1 VEAAEAKLAA
11 RAADSKMD
19 FAAADAKM
27 DFAAA
32 DAKMDFAAADVD
44 ASLGA
49 AVAMTAAV
57 AESMR
62 GVAVEDDAAEYA
74 AYDPVMYHLGE
85 IISYPRLPGAKATK
99 IERMV
104 QKLHDEIQ
112 AEFGAGYEA
121 YKLQKAPGPVS
132 PPYDAGA
139 GEAMEV
145 DAGSVPVAG
154 AVTAPAAAPVS
165 ASAPTPVSVAEAVS
179 ASAPT
184 PVSVAEAVSASAP
197 TPVSVAE
204 AVVDRVPTLKEVF
217 TITYKQYEHLEGLM
231 PAHNTMKWSPRE
243 PLPIKF
249 VEPGADHEK
258 WLVERVDRLW
268 EEELAGRQEGVP
280 DLVVYGHFLKTPE
293 FDGRAWIARV
303 LHPKGGQYDVHAFF
317 DRQWFS
323 NFLDLGGVLMRFDG
337 IQGVSDCILHVTGE
351 HAFQTV
357 KCLQVKTPEGIAA
370 MDAIVLAKT
379 PLEALRAA
387 GPTKLPGLPKWWDQV
402 TGGVMDVLV
411 MNLIHNEDDFFN
423 PMVKLARFCENV
435 LNVNPATNLFIHEGN
450 DNKIYGV
457 DVAVGENPLKDRG
470 VYVDGEYKW
479 KGGDKLGQSLTKAL
493 RQIVVGYEYSFTKFD
508 TLESEEGD
516 VHQVQII
523 VLPPGED
530 EEKEEKKEKEP
541 GATMEDPAPAPAPAP
556 TPAISAAV
564 RTGSA
569 RVMSTARGDYPLIGG
584 GRALS
589 YVPGKN

>member
-1 VEAAEAKLAA
+1 MEAAEAKLAA
-11 RAADSKMD
+11 RAPDS
-19 FAAADAKM
+19 
-27 DFAAA
+27 
-32 DAKMDFAAADVD
+32 KMDFAAADVD

-145 DAGSVPVAG
+145 DAGSVPASG
-154 AVTAPAAAPVS
+154 AVTAPASASAS
-165 ASAPTPVSVAEAVS
+165 ASAPVSVSVAS
-179 ASAPT
+179 AL
-184 PVSVAEAVSASAP
+184 
-197 TPVSVAE
+197 
-204 AVVDRVPTLKEVF
+204 VDSVPTLKEVF
-217 TITYKQYEHLEGLM
+217 TITYKQFEHLEGLM

-303 LHPKGGQYDVHAFF
+303 LHPKSGQYDVHAFF
-317 DRQWFS
+317 DKQWFS
-323 NFLDLGGVLMRFDG
+323 NFLGSGGVLMKFDG

-357 KCLQVKTPEGIAA
+357 KCLQVKTPEGIEA

-379 PLEALRAA
+379 PLDALRAA

-457 DVAVGENPLKDRG
+457 DIAVGENPLKDHG
-470 VYVDGEYKW
+470 VYLDEGYKW

-493 RQIVVGYEYSFTKFD
+493 RQIVVGYECTFTKFD

-516 VHQVQII
+516 VHQVQFI

-530 EEKEEKKEKEP
+530 EEKKEK
-541 GATMEDPAPAPAPAP
+541 DP
-556 TPAISAAV
+556 
-564 RTGSA
+564 GSA
-569 RVMSTARGDYPLIGG
+569 RVMSTARGDYPPVIGG
-584 GRALS
+584 GRSLS
-589 YVPGKN
+589 YVHREKDAGGN

>member
-1 VEAAEAKLAA
+1 MEAAEAKLAA
-11 RAADSKMD
+11 RAADS
-19 FAAADAKM
+19 
-27 DFAAA
+27 
-32 DAKMDFAAADVD
+32 KMDFAAADVD

-112 AEFGAGYEA
+112 AEFGAGYEE
-121 YKLQKAPGPVS
+121 YMRQKAPGPVS

-165 ASAPTPVSVAEAVS
+165 ASAPTPVSVAEAV
-179 ASAPT
+179 
-184 PVSVAEAVSASAP
+184 
-197 TPVSVAE
+197 
-204 AVVDRVPTLKEVF
+204 VDRVPTLKEVF

-231 PAHNTMKWSPRE
+231 PAHNKMEWSPRE

-303 LHPKGGQYDVHAFF
+303 LHPKSGQYDVHAFF

-323 NFLDLGGVLMRFDG
+323 NFLGSGGVLMKFDG
-337 IQGVSDCILHVTGE
+337 IHGVSDCILHVTGE

-379 PLEALRAA
+379 PLDALRAA

-457 DVAVGENPLKDRG
+457 DIAVGENPLKDRG
-470 VYVDGEYKW
+470 VYVDGGYKW

-541 GATMEDPAPAPAPAP
+541 GAAMEDPAPAPTPI
-556 TPAISAAV
+556 PAISAAV

>member
-1 VEAAEAKLAA
+1 MEAAEAKLAA
-11 RAADSKMD
+11 RAPDS
-19 FAAADAKM
+19 
-27 DFAAA
+27 
-32 DAKMDFAAADVD
+32 KMDFAAADVD

-74 AYDPVMYHLGE
+74 VFDPVMYHLGE

-145 DAGSVPVAG
+145 DAGSVPA
-154 AVTAPAAAPVS
+154 ADTAPAPAAAP
-165 ASAPTPVSVAEAVS
+165 APVSVASAPVP
-179 ASAPT
+179 ASA
-184 PVSVAEAVSASAP
+184 PVSVADAGKAPAPAAVATWVDAPGCGGTCCKPKLAPASA
-197 TPVSVAE
+197 PVSVAE

-217 TITYKQYEHLEGLM
+217 TITYKQFEHLEGLM

-303 LHPKGGQYDVHAFF
+303 LHPKSGQYDVHAFF
-317 DRQWFS
+317 DKQWFS
-323 NFLDLGGVLMRFDG
+323 NFLGSGGVLMKFDG
-337 IQGVSDCILHVTGE
+337 IHGVSDCILHVTGE

-357 KCLQVKTPEGIAA
+357 KCLQVKTPEGIEA

-379 PLEALRAA
+379 PLDALRAA

-457 DVAVGENPLKDRG
+457 DIAVGENPLKDRG
-470 VYVDGEYKW
+470 VYVDGGYKW

-516 VHQVQII
+516 VHQVQFI

-530 EEKEEKKEKEP
+530 EEKKEK
-541 GATMEDPAPAPAPAP
+541 DP
-556 TPAISAAV
+556 
-564 RTGSA
+564 GSA
-569 RVMSTARGDYPLIGG
+569 RVMSTARGDYPPVIGG
-584 GRALS
+584 GRSLS
-589 YVPGKN
+589 YVPREKDAGGN

>member
-1 VEAAEAKLAA
+1 
-11 RAADSKMD
+11 
-19 FAAADAKM
+19 
-27 DFAAA
+27 
-32 DAKMDFAAADVD
+32 MDFAAADVD

-112 AEFGAGYEA
+112 AEFGAGYEV

-145 DAGSVPVAG
+145 DAGSVPASG
-154 AVTAPAAAPVS
+154 AVTAPAPAAAP
-165 ASAPTPVSVAEAVS
+165 APVSVADAGKAPAPAAVATWVDAPGCGGTCCKPKLAP
-179 ASAPT
+179 ASA
-184 PVSVAEAVSASAP
+184 
-197 TPVSVAE
+197 PVSVAE

-217 TITYKQYEHLEGLM
+217 TITYKQFEHLEGLM

-303 LHPKGGQYDVHAFF
+303 LHPKSGQYDVHAFF
-317 DRQWFS
+317 DKQWFS
-323 NFLDLGGVLMRFDG
+323 NFLGSGGVLMKFDG

-357 KCLQVKTPEGIAA
+357 KCLQVKTPEGIEA

-379 PLEALRAA
+379 PLDALRAA

-457 DVAVGENPLKDRG
+457 DIAVGENPLKDRC
-470 VYVDGEYKW
+470 VYVDWGYKW

-493 RQIVVGYEYSFTKFD
+493 RQIVEGYEYSFTKFD

-516 VHQVQII
+516 VHQVQFI

-530 EEKEEKKEKEP
+530 EEKEEKKEKE
-541 GATMEDPAPAPAPAP
+541 EKDP
-556 TPAISAAV
+556 
-564 RTGSA
+564 GSA
-569 RVMSTARGDYPLIGG
+569 RVMSTARGDYPPVIGG
-584 GRALS
+584 GRSLS
-589 YVPGKN
+589 YVPREKDAGGK

>member
-1 VEAAEAKLAA
+1 MEAAEAKLAA
-11 RAADSKMD
+11 RAPDS
-19 FAAADAKM
+19 
-27 DFAAA
+27 
-32 DAKMDFAAADVD
+32 KMDFAAADVD

-74 AYDPVMYHLGE
+74 VFDPVMYHLGE

-145 DAGSVPVAG
+145 DAGSVPASASVSAS
-154 AVTAPAAAPVS
+154 VSVS
-165 ASAPTPVSVAEAVS
+165 ASAPVS
-179 ASAPT
+179 
-184 PVSVAEAVSASAP
+184 
-197 TPVSVAE
+197 VSVAE

-217 TITYKQYEHLEGLM
+217 TITYKQFEHLEGLM

-280 DLVVYGHFLKTPE
+280 DLVVYGHFTKTPE

-303 LHPKGGQYDVHAFF
+303 LHPKSGQYDVHAFF
-317 DRQWFS
+317 DKQWFS
-323 NFLDLGGVLMRFDG
+323 NFLGSGGVLMKFDG

-357 KCLQVKTPEGIAA
+357 KCLQVKTPEGIEA

-379 PLEALRAA
+379 PLDALRAA

-457 DVAVGENPLKDRG
+457 DIAVGENPLKDRG
-470 VYVDGEYKW
+470 VYVDGGYKW

-516 VHQVQII
+516 VHQVQFI

-541 GATMEDPAPAPAPAP
+541 GAAMEDPAP

-569 RVMSTARGDYPLIGG
+569 RVMSTARGDYPPVIGG
-584 GRALS
+584 GRSLS
-589 YVPGKN
+589 YVPREKDAGGN